1 MMLTLADVFEK
12 LLEMPVVIFVM
23 GGTIAIVAI
32 VFGSVTKI
40 MVGRGRERTRREI
53 AAYVAEGS
61 IDPDKAVEMLNAGGS
76 KSDDKACGIC

>member
-1 MMLTLADVFEK
+1 MMLTLADLFDK
-12 LLEMPVVIFVM
+12 LLQMPNVIFVI

-61 IDPDKAVEMLNAGGS
+61 IDPDKAVEMLNAGKS
-76 KSDDKACGIC
+76 ASDDKSCGTC

>member
-1 MMLTLADVFEK
+1 MMLTLADLSDK
-12 LLEMPVVIFVM
+12 LLQMPNVIFVM

-32 VFGSVTKI
+32 VFGSVTTI

-61 IDPDKAVEMLNAGGS
+61 IDPDKAVEMLNAGRS
-76 KSDDKACGIC
+76 KSDDKSCGIC

>member
-1 MMLTLADVFEK
+1 MMLTLADLFDK
-12 LLEMPVVIFVM
+12 LLQMPNVIFVI

-32 VFGSVTKI
+32 VFGSVTTI
-40 MVGRGRERTRREI
+40 VVGRSRERTRREI

-61 IDPDKAVEMLNAGGS
+61 IDPDKAVEMLNAGQS